1 MTLEGELPSAQ
12 GGVPIYETIWLSSAQ
27 TQCEG
32 KAQTAAATHCCAG
45 CGQIEPGWQ
54 QPYGQ
59 GDDPASYKPGEKQ
72 K

>member
-45 CGQIEPGWQ
+45 CGQI
-54 QPYGQ
+54 
-59 GDDPASYKPGEKQ
+59 
-72 K
+72 